1 MIHTMR
7 WYGPKDP
14 TSLMDLRQS
23 GCSGVVTALH
33 HVPVGEV
40 WTVEEIK
47 KRIAII
53 EADNHKYVPL
63 HWSVVESLPVHEDIK
78 RALPSRDQIIENYK
92 TSLRNLGA
100 CGVKIVCYNFMPV
113 LDWSRT
119 DLSYEMPD
127 GSRALRF
134 VWEDFAVFDLY
145 ILKRP
150 NAAKDYTEEVQN
162 AAKTKFEK
170 MTEAEKQLLTNNMLL
185 GLPGAEESFQL
196 DQFQAH
202 LDTYA
207 HIDAQKLKENLFYF
221 ISQVAPIAE
230 EAGVVMCI
238 HPDDPPKPLLGLP
251 RILST
256 EKDVDELFAST
267 NIRANGL
274 TFCTG
279 SFGVR
284 PDNDLPKMAA
294 KFADRI
300 HFIHLRATKREEN
313 PLNFHEADHLEGDVD
328 MVAVIKEILIEEKRR
343 KSIGATDAQIPMRPD
358 HGHQMM
364 DDLNSGK
371 KTYPGYTAIGRMR
384 GLAELRGI
392 ERALGSV
399 V

>member
-7 WYGPKDP
+7 WYGPNDP

-23 GCSGVVTALH
+23 GCTGVVTALH
-33 HVPVGEV
+33 QVPVGEV
-40 WTVEEIK
+40 WTMEEIK

-53 EADNHKYVPL
+53 EADNQKYVPL

-78 RALPSRDQIIENYK
+78 RALPSRDRIIENYK
-92 TSLRNLGA
+92 TSLRNLGS
-100 CGVKIVCYNFMPV
+100 CGVKVVCYNFMPV

-119 DLSYEMPD
+119 DLAYEMPD

-134 VWEDFAVFDLY
+134 VWEDFAIFDLY

-150 NAAKDYTEEVQN
+150 NAAKDYTDEVQKS
-162 AAKTKFEK
+162 AKEKFEMMK
-170 MTEAEKQLLTNNMLL
+170 EEQKKLLTNNMLL

-207 HIDAQKLKENLFYF
+207 NIDAQKLKENLFYF
-221 ISQVAPIAE
+221 ISQVAPVAE

-256 EKDVDELFAST
+256 EKDVDELFEST

-284 PDNDLPKMAA
+284 ADNDLPKMAA
-294 KFADRI
+294 KFAERI

-343 KSIGATDAQIPMRPD
+343 KNDRAPDSQIPMRPD

-364 DDLNSGK
+364 DDLNSSK

-392 ERALGSV
+392 ERALAALV
-399 V
+399 

>member
-1 MIHTMR
+1 MR
-7 WYGPKDP
+7 WYGPNDP

-23 GCSGVVTALH
+23 GCTGVVTALH
-33 HVPVGEV
+33 QTPVGEV
-40 WTVEEIK
+40 WTVEDIK

-78 RALPSRDQIIENYK
+78 RALPSRDRIIENYK

-119 DLSYEMPD
+119 DLAYEMPD

-134 VWEDFAVFDLY
+134 VWEDFATFDLY

-150 NAAKDYTEEVQN
+150 NAEKDYKEEVQK
-162 AAKTKFEK
+162 AAKTNFER
-170 MTEAEKQLLTNNMLL
+170 MTDAERQKLTNNMLL
-185 GLPGAEESFQL
+185 GLPGAEESFKL

-207 HIDAQKLKENLFYF
+207 NIDAQKLKENLFYF
-221 ISQVAPIAE
+221 ISQVAPVAE

-256 EKDVDELFAST
+256 ENDVDELFAST

-284 PDNDLPKMAA
+284 ADNDLPKMAA

-343 KSIGATDAQIPMRPD
+343 KNNGQFDAQIPMRPD

-364 DDLNSGK
+364 DDLNSSK